1 MGFHCGCGQLRFA
14 RVVLNAHC
22 QRFHLLYDKHMHLLL
37 PVLLIFALVFGPGWW
52 VRKVMS
58 RYSKPQDRYAGTGG
72 ELARH
77 LLDSNDLQQVKIE
90 ETTKGDHY
98 DPLDK
103 VVRLTPEKLHG
114 RSLTAITVA
123 AHEVG
128 HALQDASNYPPLKI
142 RTQLV
147 KLTLPVQKLGAGI
160 LMAAPLIGV
169 ITRAPAVSLLMILG
183 GFLSLGA
190 TTLVHFVTLP
200 TELDASFKRALP
212 MLEKD
217 GMLKPVDIPHARR
230 LLKAAALT
238 YLSASLASLLN
249 IARWWA
255 LLRR

>member
-1 MGFHCGCGQLRFA
+1 
-14 RVVLNAHC
+14 
-22 QRFHLLYDKHMHLLL
+22 MHLLL
-37 PVLLIFALVFGPGWW
+37 PILLLFALIFGPGLW

-58 RYSKPQDRYAGTGG
+58 RYSKPQDRYEGTGG

-77 LLDSNDLQQVKIE
+77 LLDINDLQHVKVE
-90 ETTKGDHY
+90 ETPEGDHY
-98 DPLDK
+98 DPLEK
-103 VVRLTPEKLHG
+103 VVRLTPEKLNGH
-114 RSLTAITVA
+114 SLTAITVA

-128 HALQDASNYPPLKI
+128 HALQDARGYAPLKI

-147 KLTLPVQKLGAGI
+147 LLTRPVQRLGAGI
-160 LMAAPLIGV
+160 LMAAPLIGI
-169 ITRAPAVSLLMILG
+169 ITRAPLISFLMILG

-190 TTLVHFVTLP
+190 TTLVHLITLP
-200 TELDASFKRALP
+200 TELDASFNRALP
-212 MLEKD
+212 MLEK
-217 GMLKPVDIPHARR
+217 GSVLKPVDLPHARR